1 MLNFVVC
8 EDNKVI
14 LQKNI
19 DIINSVMFKNNINY
33 RVYSFSS
40 FSEELKELMNS
51 NIGQIIY
58 ILDIE
63 LEDVSGLDIAAEIR
77 KKDLD
82 SFIIISTSYIDYLPY
97 TLKSKLMLFDFIS
110 KFENYEQN
118 LLSVLYKILASIKK
132 TSSNKSKIYE
142 HIKCSFKWNCICY
155 YFVLY
160 NKKFFGRKIRFS

>member
-63 LEDVSGLDIAAEIR
+63 LEDASGLDIAAEIR

-97 TLKSKLMLFDFIS
+97 TLKSKLMLFDFVS

-118 LLSVLYKILASIKK
+118 LLSVLYKILASINE
-132 TSSNKSKIYE
+132 TSSNRSKIKE
-142 HIKCSFKWNCICY
+142 
-155 YFVLY
+155 
-160 NKKFFGRKIRFS
+160 

>member
-1 MLNFVVC
+1 MSKKIFLFSLYLIKNW
-8 EDNKVI
+8 I
-14 LQKNI
+14 QITLQKNI

-63 LEDVSGLDIAAEIR
+63 LEDASGLDIASEIR

-82 SFIIISTSYIDYLPY
+82 SFYIHTSINAYGQDGLIARARDGSAL
-97 TLKSKLMLFDFIS
+97 
-110 KFENYEQN
+110 Q
-118 LLSVLYKILASIKK
+118 
-132 TSSNKSKIYE
+132 
-142 HIKCSFKWNCICY
+142 
-155 YFVLY
+155 
-160 NKKFFGRKIRFS
+160 

>member
-63 LEDVSGLDIAAEIR
+63 LEDASGLDIAAEIR
-77 KKDLD
+77 
-82 SFIIISTSYIDYLPY
+82 STSYIDYLPY
-97 TLKSKLMLFDFIS
+97 TLKSKLMLFDFVS

-132 TSSNKSKIYE
+132 TSSNRSKIKE
-142 HIKCSFKWNCICY
+142 
-155 YFVLY
+155 
-160 NKKFFGRKIRFS
+160 

>member
-1 MLNFVVC
+1 
-8 EDNKVI
+8 
-14 LQKNI
+14 
-19 DIINSVMFKNNINY
+19 MFKNNINY

-63 LEDVSGLDIAAEIR
+63 LEDASGLDIASEIR

-97 TLKSKLMLFDFIS
+97 TLKSKLMLFDFVS

-118 LLSVLYKILASIKK
+118 LLSVLYKILASINE
-132 TSSNKSKIYE
+132 TSGNRSKIKE
-142 HIKCSFKWNCICY
+142 
-155 YFVLY
+155 
-160 NKKFFGRKIRFS
+160 